1 MSTSSEKLVYLQNG
15 VFKRKEMAT
24 GLQYYSDGSFD
35 TLALPAANGNFVL
48 TKGDNGLLTWTDA
61 GTVVPEQPE
70 EFTTLDNSYF
80 KDSNSQAITIATRG
94 TIPYFK
100 TNATFGK
107 LDLPGS
113 GKYLLNIEDDGE
125 PSFSTFS
132 KSTISTELGFGNTSN
147 KYAIVNWNSTISSHT
162 NLFLPDQSG
171 TYILKAT
178 DAGAFGN
185 EYTFN
190 ELNAVGLFHEALGVE
205 STNLSI
211 IAYKGN
217 SAFGVN
223 VPAMNNS
230 SGYFVFKNEENTEL
244 PTTSILNS
252 TVIYQDILGCTSTER
267 CLVYNDGSSVSKL
280 SVPTTAGSYV
290 LNVSSSGVS
299 FSTPPAK
306 FSKTFTYSW
315 SGSGHSVVSEIL
327 GSDNSNLTEDLTLS
341 SNSKYLVTIDLSL
354 KCGNYE
360 QALVGFTDTPTL
372 VITTFQ
378 ATLLKTTLDNPT
390 PTMNVSGTS
399 IFSPLKDGGLQLV
412 VSRSGD
418 TTISHLYSNF
428 QVTIVEL

>member
-1 MSTSSEKLVYLQNG
+1 M
-15 VFKRKEMAT
+15 
-24 GLQYYSDGSFD
+24 
-35 TLALPAANGNFVL
+35 
-48 TKGDNGLLTWTDA
+48 
-61 GTVVPEQPE
+61 
-70 EFTTLDNSYF
+70 NS
-80 KDSNSQAITIATRG
+80 
-94 TIPYFK
+94 
-100 TNATFGK
+100 
-107 LDLPGS
+107 
-113 GKYLLNIEDDGE
+113 
-125 PSFSTFS
+125 
-132 KSTISTELGFGNTSN
+132 
-147 KYAIVNWNSTISSHT
+147 
-162 NLFLPDQSG
+162 
-171 TYILKAT
+171 
-178 DAGAFGN
+178 
-185 EYTFN
+185 
-190 ELNAVGLFHEALGVE
+190 
-205 STNLSI
+205 
-211 IAYKGN
+211 
-217 SAFGVN
+217 
-223 VPAMNNS
+223 S
-230 SGYFVFKNEENTEL
+230 SGYFVFKNEKNTEL

-280 SVPTTAGSYV
+280 TVPTTAGSYV

-315 SGSGHSVVSEIL
+315 SGSGHSVVSETL

-372 VITTFQ
+372 VITTFR

>member
-15 VFKRKEMAT
+15 VFKRKEMT
-24 GLQYYSDGSFD
+24 NGLQYYHNGAFK
-35 TLALPAANGNFVL
+35 TFPLPSGNGTFVL
-48 TKGDNGLLTWTDA
+48 SNYNNDFTWVDSGA
-61 GTVVPEQPE
+61 VVPDQPE

-80 KDSNSQAITIATRG
+80 KDSNSQAITIATKG
-94 TIPYFK
+94 TIPYFV
-100 TNATFGK
+100 NNSTFGG

-217 SAFGVN
+217 SAFGVD
-223 VPAMNNS
+223 VPAMNSS
-230 SGYFVFKNEENTEL
+230 SGYFVFKNEKNTEL

-252 TVIYQDILGCTSTER
+252 TVIYQDILGCTNTER

-280 SVPTTAGSYV
+280 TVPTTAGSYV

-315 SGSGHSVVSEIL
+315 SGSGHSVVSETL

-372 VITTFQ
+372 AITTFR

>member
-1 MSTSSEKLVYLQNG
+1 MT
-15 VFKRKEMAT
+15 T
-24 GLQYYSDGSFD
+24 GLQYYHNGAFK
-35 TLALPAANGNFVL
+35 TFPLPSGNGTFVL
-48 TKGDNGLLTWTDA
+48 SNYNNDFTWVDSGA
-61 GTVVPEQPE
+61 VVPDQPE

-94 TIPYFK
+94 TIPYFV
-100 TNATFGK
+100 NNSTFGG

-147 KYAIVNWNSTISSHT
+147 NSHT

-185 EYTFN
+185 TYEFS

-217 SAFGVN
+217 SAFGVD
-223 VPAMNNS
+223 VPAMNSS
-230 SGYFVFKNEENTEL
+230 SGYFVFKNEKNTEL

-252 TVIYQDILGCTSTER
+252 TVIYQDILGCTNTER

-280 SVPTTAGSYV
+280 TVPTTAGSYV

-315 SGSGHSVVSEIL
+315 SGSGHSVVSETL

-360 QALVGFTDTPTL
+360 QALVGFTSTPTL
-372 VITTFQ
+372 AITTFR

>member
-24 GLQYYSDGSFD
+24 GLQYYHNGAFK
-35 TLALPAANGNFVL
+35 TFPLPSGNGTFVL
-48 TKGDNGLLTWTDA
+48 SNYNNDFTWVDA
-61 GTVVPEQPE
+61 GVVLPEQPE

-94 TIPYFK
+94 TIPYFV
-100 TNATFGK
+100 NNSTFGE

-132 KSTISTELGFGNTSN
+132 KSTINTELGFGNTSN

-162 NLFLPDQSG
+162 NLFLPDEPG

-185 EYTFN
+185 TYEFS
-190 ELNAVGLFHEALGVE
+190 ELSAAGLFHDALDIQ
-205 STNLSI
+205 STTLSL

-217 SAFGVN
+217 TALGVT
-223 VPAMNNS
+223 VPAMNSS
-230 SGYFVFKNEENTEL
+230 SGYFVFKNEVNNEV
-244 PTTSILNS
+244 PRTSVL
-252 TVIYQDILGCTSTER
+252 TPRVIYRDILGCTSTER

-280 SVPTTAGSYV
+280 TIPSTAGSYV
-290 LNVSSSGVS
+290 LNVSSNGVS

-306 FSKTFTYSW
+306 LSKTFKYEW
-315 SGSGHSVVSEIL
+315 SGSGHSVVSEYL
-327 GSDNSNLTEDLTLS
+327 GSSNANVTEEIMLS
-341 SNSKYLVTIDLSL
+341 SNSKYLITIDLSL
-354 KCGNYE
+354 NCGNYE
-360 QALVGFTDTPTL
+360 QAFVGFSNTPTL
-372 VITTFQ
+372 VITTVQ
-378 ATLLKTTLDNPT
+378 ATLQKATLDNPM
-390 PTMNVSGTS
+390 PSMNVSGTS
-399 IFSPLKDGGLQLV
+399 IVTPTKDGALSLV
-412 VSRSGD
+412 VTRSGD
-418 TTISHLYSNF
+418 TTISHTYSNF

>member
-24 GLQYYSDGSFD
+24 GLQYYHNGAFK
-35 TLALPAANGNFVL
+35 TFPLPSGNGTFVL
-48 TKGDNGLLTWTDA
+48 SNYNNDFTWVDA
-61 GTVVPEQPE
+61 GSLESE

-94 TIPYFK
+94 TIPYF
-100 TNATFGK
+100 TSNSTFGG

-185 EYTFN
+185 EYTFDT
-190 ELNAVGLFHEALGVE
+190 LNASTLFNGALGVQ
-205 STNLSI
+205 STNLCL

-217 SAFGVN
+217 SAYGVT
-223 VPAMNNS
+223 VPAMGVS
-230 SGYFVFKNEENTEL
+230 SGYFVFKNEANTEV
-244 PTTSILNS
+244 PTTSILDSN
-252 TVIYQDILGCTSTER
+252 VIYKDILGCTSEEQ
-267 CLVYNDGSSVSKL
+267 CIVINDGAGVSKL
-280 SVPTTAGSYV
+280 TIPSNSGTYL

-299 FSTPPAK
+299 FSPSSVK

-315 SGSGHSVVSEIL
+315 SGSGHTVVSETL
-327 GSDNSNLTEDLTLS
+327 GSANSNLTEDLTLS

-360 QALVGFTDTPTL
+360 EALVGFKSTPTL
-372 VITTFQ
+372 VITTTR

-399 IFSPLKDGGLQLV
+399 IFSPIKDGGLELV

-418 TTISHLYSNF
+418 TTISHTYSNF